1 MILHNDGEYETE
13 EKNKEEA
20 MSPSKDGSDVEEVGM
35 GKLMPVVK
43 RALNMKL
50 KEEAKMQRENIFH
63 TKCYISD
70 KVCGMI
76 IDEGSCTYIVI
87 MFLVRK
93 LGLKTTRHPRPYKLQ
108 WLMIAVRL
116 K

>member
-50 KEEAKMQRENIFH
+50 KEEAKMQ
-63 TKCYISD
+63 
-70 KVCGMI
+70 
-76 IDEGSCTYIVI
+76 
-87 MFLVRK
+87 
-93 LGLKTTRHPRPYKLQ
+93 
-108 WLMIAVRL
+108 
-116 K
+116 